1 MSDALAEPALEQAR
15 LIREGEVS
23 SRELVEASLR
33 RAEELQ
39 GSLNCF
45 VSIDAERALEA
56 ASEISAGDPRPF
68 AGVPCAVKDITA
80 SKHHTL
86 TMGSDL
92 FGDFAPG
99 FHSHALRRLEESGLV
114 SIGQT
119 TVPELGI
126 VNVTEGRRYGPTRNP
141 WDPARTPG
149 GSSGGAAAAVAGGAF
164 SIAHGSD
171 GGGSLRIPA
180 ACCGLV
186 GLKPSR
192 GRVSSGP
199 VLGESMLVQDG
210 VLTRTVADTAE
221 ALDVLAGYELG
232 DSTWAPPPEEPFAD
246 SARRDPGRLR
256 IAVALEA
263 PIDAPIDPEAERGV
277 REAAELLSS
286 LGHSVE
292 EVDPPW
298 VGGDL
303 LATFMKL
310 WAVNISAGVVR
321 GAQLTGREPSPELV
335 ESLTWWLYEQGRAL
349 GAIDFALAVGELQGW
364 SRSII
369 STLWSSHDVVI
380 TPTLAQRPLRIGELD
395 TESDDPAG
403 VFRLSGRFTPHTA
416 LFNVS
421 GQPAVS
427 LPLFHGDDGLP
438 TPVQLAGP
446 PAGEAV
452 LLSLAA
458 QLEDARPWADRRPPV
473 PGGGAVKSV

>member
-1 MSDALAEPALEQAR
+1 LSDALAEPALEQAR
-15 LIREGEVS
+15 LVRDGEVS
-23 SRELVEASLR
+23 SRELVEAALA
-33 RAEELQ
+33 RADELQ
-39 GSLNCF
+39 GRLNCF
-45 VSIDAERALEA
+45 VSIDAERALAHADEV
-56 ASEISAGDPRPF
+56 SAGDPRPF
-68 AGVPCAVKDITA
+68 AGVPTAVKDITA
-80 SKHHTL
+80 SKHHPL

-92 FGDFAPG
+92 FADFAPG

-141 WDPARTPG
+141 WNPDHTPG

-186 GLKPSR
+186 GLKPAR

-199 VLGESMLVQDG
+199 VLGESLLVQDG
-210 VLTRTVADTAE
+210 VLTRTVADTAA

-232 DSTWAPPPEEPFAD
+232 DANWAPPPSEPFAEA
-246 SARRDPGRLR
+246 ARRGPGRLR
-256 IAVALEA
+256 IGVALEGA
-263 PIDAPIDPEAERGV
+263 LDSPVDPENERGL
-277 REAAELLSS
+277 REAAELLAS
-286 LGHSVE
+286 LGHDVE

-298 VGGDL
+298 AGGNL
-303 LATFMKL
+303 LPTFMKL

-321 GAQLTGREPSPELV
+321 GAQVTGREPSPELV
-335 ESLTWWLYEQGRAL
+335 EKLTWWLYEQGRAL

-369 STLWSSHDVVI
+369 SQLWSSHDVVI
-380 TPTLAQRPLRIGELD
+380 TPTLARRPLRIGELD
-395 TESDDPAG
+395 TESDDPAAA
-403 VFRLSGRFTPHTA
+403 FRISGQFTPHTA

-427 LPLFHGDDGLP
+427 LPVAHGEDGLP
-438 TPVQLAGP
+438 VGVQFAGP

-458 QLEDARPWADRRPPV
+458 QVEGARPWASRRPP
-473 PGGGAVKSV
+473 SS

>member
-1 MSDALAEPALEQAR
+1 LSDPLAEPALEQAR
-15 LIREGEVS
+15 LVRDGEVS

-33 RAEELQ
+33 CAEELQ
-39 GSLNCF
+39 ERLNCF
-45 VSIDAERALEA
+45 VSIDGERALEA
-56 ASEISAGDPRPF
+56 ASELKAGDPRPF
-68 AGVPCAVKDITA
+68 AGVPSAVKDITA

-86 TMGSDL
+86 SMGSDL
-92 FGDFAPG
+92 FADFAPG

-141 WDPARTPG
+141 WDPERTPG

-164 SIAHGSD
+164 SIGHGSD

-199 VLGESMLVQDG
+199 ILGESLLVQDG
-210 VLTRTVADTAE
+210 VLTRTVADTAA
-221 ALDVLAGYELG
+221 ALDVLAGYEPG
-232 DSTWAPPPEEPFAD
+232 DANWAPPPSEPFAD
-246 SARRDPGRLR
+246 SARRDPGELR
-256 IAVALEA
+256 IGVALDG
-263 PIDAPIDPEAERGV
+263 PIDTPLDRESERGV
-277 REAAELLSS
+277 REAAELLAS

-303 LATFMKL
+303 LPTFTKL
-310 WAVNISAGVVR
+310 WAVNIGVGVVR
-321 GAQLTGREPSPELV
+321 GAQATGREPAPELV
-335 ESLTWWLYEQGRAL
+335 ERLTWWLYEQGRSL
-349 GAIDFALAVGELQGW
+349 SAIDFALAVGELQGW
-364 SRSII
+364 ARSII
-369 STLWSSHDVVI
+369 STLWAAHDVLLL
-380 TPTLAQRPLRIGELD
+380 PALARRPLRIGELD
-395 TESDDPAG
+395 TESDDPAAA
-403 VFRLSGRFTPHTA
+403 FRLSGEFTPHTA
-416 LFNVS
+416 LFNIS

-427 LPLFHGDDGLP
+427 LPLFHGEDGLP
-438 TPVQLAGP
+438 TAVQLAGP

-452 LLSLAA
+452 LLSLSS
-458 QLEDARPWADRRPPV
+458 QLEAARPWADRRPSL
-473 PGGGAVKSV
+473 A

>member
-1 MSDALAEPALEQAR
+1 MRD
-15 LIREGEVS
+15 GEVS
-23 SRELVEASLR
+23 SRELVEAALA

-39 GSLNCF
+39 ERLNCF
-45 VSIDAERALEA
+45 VSIDTERALA
-56 ASEISAGDPRPF
+56 HADEISAGDPRPF
-68 AGVPCAVKDITA
+68 AGVPTAVKDIGP

-141 WDPARTPG
+141 WDTERTPG

-186 GLKPSR
+186 GLKPAR
-192 GRVSSGP
+192 GRVSAGP
-199 VLGESMLVQDG
+199 VLGESLLVQDG
-210 VLTRTVADTAE
+210 VLTRTVADTAA
-221 ALDVLAGYELG
+221 ALDVLAGYEPG
-232 DSTWAPPPEEPFAD
+232 DANWAPPPSEPFAD

-256 IAVALEA
+256 IGVALEGA
-263 PIDAPIDPEAERGV
+263 LDAPVDAENERGL
-277 REAAELLSS
+277 RDAAELLAS
-286 LGHSVE
+286 LGHDVE

-298 VGGDL
+298 AGGDL
-303 LATFMKL
+303 LPTFMKL
-310 WAVNISAGVVR
+310 WAVNISSGVVR
-321 GAQLTGREPSPELV
+321 GAQLTGREPAPELV
-335 ESLTWWLYEQGRAL
+335 EKLTWWLYEQGRAL
-349 GAIDFALAVGELQGW
+349 NAIDYALAVGELQAW

-369 STLWSSHDVVI
+369 STLWSRHDVVI
-380 TPTLAQRPLRIGELD
+380 TPTLARRPLRIGELD

-403 VFRLSGRFTPHTA
+403 AFRISGRFTPHTA

-421 GQPAVS
+421 GQPAIS
-427 LPLFHGDDGLP
+427 LPLAHGEDGLP
-438 TPVQLAGP
+438 VGVQFAGA
-446 PAGEAV
+446 PAGEAT

-458 QLEDARPWADRRPPV
+458 QVEDARPWADRRPPL
-473 PGGGAVKSV
+473 S